1 MEIMA
6 DDVASAVSYPLLR
19 LGWTMQSDSDFGTFF
34 LPGPTEV
41 REEVLRAMLKP
52 MIPHRSAEF
61 EEMFAKLQSGLGGLF
76 RTKRPVFVTASSG
89 TGMMEAGIR
98 AIPDGRIL
106 CLVNGAFS
114 ERFAHIAEMCG
125 REVDRYEVPWGGT
138 HLTEELDKYL
148 TQHKYRA
155 VTVTHC
161 ETSTGALNPVR
172 QVSDLAHSRDA
183 LCLIDSVSALGGTEL
198 RFDEW
203 GLDFV
208 LTGSQKAL
216 ALPPGLAFGAASE
229 EMVALA
235 AQSKNRGVYFD
246 IVEMDKF
253 AKTNQVPATPAFSLL
268 YALEV
273 QLDAI
278 QKEGVEARWLRH
290 TAMARLTSSWL
301 DESRSRTGADWANIV
316 DREFRSPTVS
326 TIRLPERIAGPD
338 FVKQV
343 KKHGITVGGGYGKL
357 GATTFRVGHMG
368 DHTVATL
375 QRCLD
380 ACEEVVR
387 G

>member
-1 MEIMA
+1 
-6 DDVASAVSYPLLR
+6 
-19 LGWTMQSDSDFGTFF
+19 MQYNSDFGTFF

-61 EEMFAKLQSGLGGLF
+61 EELFAKVQAGLGGLF
-76 RTKRPVFVTASSG
+76 RTRRPVFVSASSG

-98 AIPDGRIL
+98 AIPEGRIL

-125 REVDRYEVPWGGT
+125 REVDRYEVPWGNV
-138 HLTEELDKYL
+138 HSVDELDTYL
-148 TQHKYRA
+148 TKREYRA

-172 QVSDLAHSRDA
+172 QVSDLAHSRGA
-183 LCLIDSVSALGGTEL
+183 LCLIDSVSALGGAEL
-198 RFDEW
+198 QFDEW
-203 GLDFV
+203 GLDYV

-216 ALPPGLAFGAASE
+216 ALPSGLAFAAASD

-235 AQSKNRGVYFD
+235 AQAKNRGVYFD

-253 AKTNQVPATPAFSLL
+253 AKGNQVPATPAFSLIYSL
-268 YALEV
+268 DV

-278 QKEGVEARWLRH
+278 ADEGVEARWARH
-290 TAMARLTSSWL
+290 ADMAKLTSDWL
-301 DESRSRTGADWANIV
+301 ETSRSRTGADWANIV
-316 DREFRSPTVS
+316 DKNSRSPTVS
-326 TIRLPERIAGPD
+326 TIRLPERMAGPD
-338 FVKQV
+338 FVKAV
-343 KKHGITVGGGYGKL
+343 KKRGIVVGGGYGKL
-357 GATTFRVGHMG
+357 GATTFRIGHMG
-368 DHTVATL
+368 DHTVATI

-380 ACEEVVR
+380 ACEEAIR